1 MHKIILFVFTKNPD
15 DGATDDT
22 VPLIVEESDLVTD
35 NLEPLPLWR
44 KICFAVGGA
53 PYQTTNTV
61 INFFIS
67 IFLLEVAK
75 V

>member
-1 MHKIILFVFTKNPD
+1 MVEIEQTLSD
-15 DGATDDT
+15 DEADKA
-22 VPLIVEESDLVTD
+22 
-35 NLEPLPLWR
+35 LPVWR

-67 IFLLEVAK
+67 IFLLEVSK
-75 V
+75 VCIRLS